1 MLLIADDDQNSAQLT
16 QRALKAAGIVEPVVY
31 VRDGEA
37 AIEFLA
43 NGSETPR
50 LALLDQNLPRRTGL
64 EVLEWIRRESVMPT
78 LPVLLLSGS
87 DYDSDVQAAY
97 LLGANGYLVKP
108 ATYEATV
115 EMAKAIQSYWL
126 GVNRGPRPRG

>member
-1 MLLIADDDQNSAQLT
+1 MLLLADDDENSAFLT
-16 QRALKAAGIVEPVVY
+16 QRALLEAGIDEHIVLA
-31 VRDGEA
+31 RDGDA
-37 AIEFLA
+37 VIECLS
-43 NGSETPR
+43 GDGELPR

-64 EVLEWIRRESVMPT
+64 EVLEWIRKESTVPT

-87 DYDSDVQAAY
+87 DYDGDVQAAY

-108 ATYEATV
+108 LSYDHMLA
-115 EMAKAIQSYWL
+115 MARAVKAYWL

>member
-1 MLLIADDDQNSAQLT
+1 MLLLADDDQNGAQLT

-37 AIEFLA
+37 AIAFLA
-43 NGSETPR
+43 GGTEVPR

-64 EVLEWIRRESVMPT
+64 EVLEWIRRESRMPT

-115 EMAKAIQSYWL
+115 EMATAIQLYWL
-126 GVNRGPRPRG
+126 GVNRGPRARG

>member
-1 MLLIADDDQNSAQLT
+1 MLLLADDDQNGALLT

-37 AIEFLA
+37 AIAFLA
-43 NGSETPR
+43 DGTEVPR

-64 EVLEWIRRESVMPT
+64 EVLEWIRRDSRMST

-115 EMAKAIQSYWL
+115 EMAKAIQLYWL
-126 GVNRGPRPRG
+126 GVNRGPKPRA